1 VAFVRAIVVHKPDD
15 LRIDEVPKPTV
26 SASDVLIRVR
36 AVAICGTDFHILK
49 GHRVVPLPKILG
61 HEMAGDIVEVGE
73 AVTTRKVGEKVT
85 VEPNYSCGKCRL
97 CRTGKYNICR
107 AKRTMSLNIDGC
119 FSEYVVAPAE
129 YVWPLPEDM
138 PYERGA
144 LVEPTTI
151 AYHAVQRA
159 QPRLGDVV
167 LVLGAGPMG
176 LLVLQVVKLQGA
188 KVVIADQFK
197 NRLDL
202 ATRFGADHVIDFTR
216 TPTPDATKALT
227 DGAGADVVIDAT
239 GSPHGFQLALDSV
252 APGGRIAIVGLPSE
266 PASINV
272 MALARNEVTVVGC
285 VTCVLDFPTAADLLQ
300 QRKVDVSPFEAE
312 QYGFDDVHRA
322 FENIEKKTAVKPIL
336 IL

>member
-1 VAFVRAIVVHKPDD
+1 MKAIVVRAPDD
-15 LRIDEVPKPTV
+15 LRIEEVPRPEP
-26 SASDVLIRVR
+26 SAGQVLIRVR
-36 AVAICGTDFHILK
+36 AVAVCGTDFHILK

-61 HEMAGDIVEVGE
+61 HEMAGEIVEVGE
-73 AVTTRKVGEKVT
+73 SVTTRKVGERVT
-85 VEPNYSCGKCRL
+85 VEPNYSCGICKL

-159 QPRLGDVV
+159 QPRVADVV
-167 LVLGAGPMG
+167 LVLGAGPIG
-176 LLVLQVVKLQGA
+176 LLVLQVAKLQGA
-188 KVVIADQFK
+188 KVIVADQFT
-197 NRLDL
+197 NRLAL
-202 ATRFGADHVIDFTR
+202 ATEFGADHVINFAETA
-216 TPTPDATKALT
+216 TPEATKAAT
-227 DGAGADVVIDAT
+227 GGMGADVVIDAT
-239 GSPHGFQLALDSV
+239 GSPHGFQSALDSV

-266 PASINV
+266 AASVNV

-285 VTCVLDFPTAADLLQ
+285 VTCVFDFPTAVDLLY
-300 QRKVDVSPFEAE
+300 RGKVDVSPFEAE
-312 QYGFDDVHRA
+312 RYRFMDVHRA
-322 FENIEKKTAVKPIL
+322 FEGLEEKTAVKPVL
-336 IL
+336 VL

>member
-1 VAFVRAIVVHKPDD
+1 MRAIVVHGPDE
-15 LRIDEVPKPTV
+15 LRIDEVPKPVV
-26 SASDVLIRVR
+26 SADTVLIRVR
-36 AVAICGTDFHILK
+36 AAALCGTDFHILK

-61 HEMAGDIVEVGE
+61 HEMAGDVVEVGE
-73 AVTTRKVGEKVT
+73 AVTTRRVGEKVT

-97 CRTGKYNICR
+97 CRTGQYNICR

-129 YVWPLPEDM
+129 YVWPLPDDM
-138 PYERGA
+138 PYEKGA

-167 LVLGAGPMG
+167 LVLGAGPIG
-176 LLVLQVVKLQGA
+176 LLVLQVAKLQGA
-188 KVVIADQFK
+188 RVIVADQFK

-202 ATRFGADHVIDFTR
+202 AKWLGADHVIDFSS
-216 TPTPDATKALT
+216 TPTPDATRAFT
-227 DGAGADVVIDAT
+227 DGIGADIVIDAT
-239 GSPHGFQLALDSV
+239 GSPHGFQSALDSV

-266 PASINV
+266 PASVNV

-285 VTCVLDFPTAADLLQ
+285 VTCVFDFPVAVDLLH
-300 QRKVDVSPFEAE
+300 RGKVDVSPFEAE
-312 QYGFDDVHRA
+312 RYRFDDVHRA

>member
-1 VAFVRAIVVHKPDD
+1 MRAIAVHAPDD
-15 LRIDEVPKPTV
+15 LRLDEVPEPRP
-26 SASDVLIRVR
+26 SANEVLIRVR
-36 AVAICGTDFHILK
+36 AVAVCGTDFHIFK

-73 AVTTRKVGEKVT
+73 SVTTRKVGEKVT

-129 YVWPLPEDM
+129 YVWPLPQDM

-159 QPRLGDVV
+159 QPRVGDNL
-167 LVLGAGPMG
+167 LVLGAGPIG
-176 LLVLQVVKLQGA
+176 LLVLQIARLQGA
-188 KVVIADQFK
+188 KVTIVDQFE
-197 NRLDL
+197 NRLAL
-202 ATRFGADHVIDFTR
+202 AAKLGADHVVDFAR
-216 TPTPDATKALT
+216 TPTPDAAKSLT
-227 DGAGADVVIDAT
+227 GGMGADIVIDAT
-239 GSPHGFQLALDSV
+239 GSPHGFQVALDSV

-266 PASINV
+266 PASVNV
-272 MALARNEVTVVGC
+272 MTLARNEVTVVGC
-285 VTCVLDFPTAADLLQ
+285 VTCVLDFPTATDLLHSA
-300 QRKVDVSPFEAE
+300 RVDVSPFEAE
-312 QYGFDDVHRA
+312 QYRFDDARRA
-322 FENIEKKTAVKPIL
+322 FEDLEKKTAVKPVL
-336 IL
+336 VL

>member
-1 VAFVRAIVVHKPDD
+1 MRAIVVHKPGD

-26 SASDVLIRVR
+26 SADDVLIRVR
-36 AVAICGTDFHILK
+36 AVAVCGTDFHILK

-73 AVTTRKVGEKVT
+73 SVTARKVGEKVT

-159 QPRLGDVV
+159 QPRVGDVV
-167 LVLGAGPMG
+167 LVLGAGPIG
-176 LLVLQVVKLQGA
+176 LLVLQLAKLQGA
-188 KVVIADQFK
+188 KVIVADQFK

-202 ATRFGADHVIDFTR
+202 ASRFGADHVIDFAR

-227 DGAGADVVIDAT
+227 DGTGADIVIDAT
-239 GSPHGFQLALDSV
+239 GSPHGFQAALDSV

-266 PASINV
+266 PASVNV

-285 VTCVLDFPTAADLLQ
+285 VTCVFDFPTAVDLLNR
-300 QRKVDVSPFEAE
+300 RKVDVSPFEAE
-312 QYGFDDVHRA
+312 RYRFDDVHLA
-322 FENIEKKTAVKPIL
+322 FENIEKKTAVKPVL